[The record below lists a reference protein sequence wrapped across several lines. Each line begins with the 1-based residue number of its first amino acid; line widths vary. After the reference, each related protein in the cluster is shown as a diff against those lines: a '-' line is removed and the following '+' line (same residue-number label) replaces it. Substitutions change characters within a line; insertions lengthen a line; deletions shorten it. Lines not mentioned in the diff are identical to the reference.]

1 MGTVARLLID
11 RLSATVNASREGSF
25 IGIPLHC
32 HILADCFQSH
42 LREFLVTWKQQ
53 GSSSDGDVDSSIKIF
68 NQKIS
73 KLLENFNVTSLYRL
87 QMEKKLEIYRQEKID
102 APNLRHFANEGVNRA
117 MAKLKR
123 DLFKLGIETIVSSE
137 QDAGVLL
144 DLGIIQAPGMA
155 RLVLTLE
162 PQVYE
167 SLYLTDQAENEKQCW
182 HQAAISG
189 DIENVRYLLE
199 TRPEADCID
208 ACFYTAA
215 IHDYRQICQLILRH
229 SITKQLQESQSILTQ
244 GRTLPIG
251 TPQNS
256 IKKKRFESF

>member
-25 IGIPLHC
+25 IGIPLQC
-32 HILADCFQSH
+32 HILADFFQSH

-53 GSSSDGDVDSSIKIF
+53 GSSPDGDVDSSIKIF
-68 NQKIS
+68 NKKNS
-73 KLLENFNVTSLYRL
+73 KLFENFNVTSLYRL

-144 DLGIIQAPGMA
+144 DL
-155 RLVLTLE
+155 E
-162 PQVYE
+162 
-167 SLYLTDQAENEKQCW
+167 
-182 HQAAISG
+182 
-189 DIENVRYLLE
+189 
-199 TRPEADCID
+199 
-208 ACFYTAA
+208 
-215 IHDYRQICQLILRH
+215 
-229 SITKQLQESQSILTQ
+229 
-244 GRTLPIG
+244 
-251 TPQNS
+251 
-256 IKKKRFESF
+256 